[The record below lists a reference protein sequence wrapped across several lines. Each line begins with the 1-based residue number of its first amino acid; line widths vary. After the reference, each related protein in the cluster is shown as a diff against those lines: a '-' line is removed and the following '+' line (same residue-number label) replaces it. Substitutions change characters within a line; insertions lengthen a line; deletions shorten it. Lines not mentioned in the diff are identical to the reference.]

1 MYISRVTPIYK
12 NGAITDP
19 FNYRPISTL
28 SPFAKVLEKLVYKQL
43 QSFLERNNILYKY
56 QFGFR
61 KGHSEQ
67 AIMETTDSLKVT
79 IDNKQ
84 ITCGLFL
91 DFLKHSKSS
100 YSPI

>member
-1 MYISRVTPIYK
+1 VTPIYK

-28 SPFAKVLEKLVYKQL
+28 SPFAKVLVYKQL

-61 KGHSEQ
+61 KRHSEQ

-91 DFLKHSKSS
+91 DFSKAFDTVNHHH
-100 YSPI
+100 SPI